1 MNFIPKKVISNNP
14 PIIKT
19 SLPNLDTPLPNETIK
34 LTYENICDVVIKDI
48 PQFTQASKS
57 IQSPPQ
63 QQQQVDKPIQT
74 TKTAHILEPGQ
85 TTLDNYVSVSKIQ
98 PKRLTKSAK
107 VSAVQHELTVS
118 PQTVYRRIQARA
130 QPIKQ
135 AQSQAPVQ
143 PIKQTQAPVQ
153 PIKQTQAQAQPI
165 KQAQSQSQAQPI
177 KQTQTQ
183 THVQPIKQAQA
194 QPNAA
199 SSVVIQGKTFDN
211 EPPIYRGK
219 NPFHEITLKSS
230 KSKKKSK
237 SKKNNKFKK
246 SKKNNKSK
254 LKKKEKRRQTQ
265 SLSTSGGNP
274 REIISKDIQNIMSL
288 F

>member
-1 MNFIPKKVISNNP
+1 MASQQNKTLHSVVMNFIPKKVISNNP

-57 IQSPPQ
+57 IQSPPPQ

-85 TTLDNYVSVSKIQ
+85 TTLDNYVSVSKVQ
-98 PKRLTKSAK
+98 PKRLAKSAK

-135 AQSQAPVQ
+135 
-143 PIKQTQAPVQ
+143 TQAH
-153 PIKQTQAQAQPI
+153 AQPI
-165 KQAQSQSQAQPI
+165 KQAQVQVQQQPI
-177 KQTQTQ
+177 K
-183 THVQPIKQAQA
+183 HPMKQA